1 VAPCGLARG
10 WRPPIPGLGLQQITG
25 HRQSTGITPHLHP
38 QLFKTH
44 LDMQLLN
51 CMISKCRS
59 TAKQAQI
66 KKPSTDE
73 ATAIPSSC
81 YGCTH
86 QTPPWPPSHPL
97 LRLPGRTWQLTH
109 PHAEIDPP
117 AHTAW
122 LAEHQSVIAPREEAH
137 SNMERTIRACKHTPA
152 HGLGSSNN
160 DCHCRQRMPPDSP
173 SRAYKDDI

>member
-1 VAPCGLARG
+1 M
-10 WRPPIPGLGLQQITG
+10 PGLGLQQITA
-25 HRQSTGITPHLHP
+25 HHQSTGITHHLHP

-59 TAKQAQI
+59 TAKQAHI
-66 KKPSTDE
+66 KNPSTDE

-122 LAEHQSVIAPREEAH
+122 LAEHRSALHGKKPTATWKQPSELANTPPPTGWARQTMTATAGTARHLTAH
-137 SNMERTIRACKHTPA
+137 LGGPTR
-152 HGLGSSNN
+152 GLQG
-160 DCHCRQRMPPDSP
+160 
-173 SRAYKDDI
+173 